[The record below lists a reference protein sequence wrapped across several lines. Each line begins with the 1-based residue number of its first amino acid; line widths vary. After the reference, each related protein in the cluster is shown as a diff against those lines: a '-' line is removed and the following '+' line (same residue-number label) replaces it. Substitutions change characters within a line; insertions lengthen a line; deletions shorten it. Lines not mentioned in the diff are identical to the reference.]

1 MCGIFAYLDVAGGDV
16 ELERA
21 RRSALNQAR
30 LIRHRGPD
38 RTGVA
43 VCGRHV
49 LAHERLAI
57 VDPSSGSQP
66 LVGEGGLVVAANG
79 EIYNHGELRARHPEW
94 PWSSE
99 SDCEVLLPLY
109 RRHGADLVHHLRGM
123 YAFVIADC
131 ATGGWLIA
139 RDHLG
144 IVPLYV
150 GRTRDGALAVASEL
164 KALCD
169 VCTHVQEFPPGH
181 VQTERDVAPVRWY
194 RPSWRDAEAARETA
208 GEDSLRDALVASV
221 RSHLMA
227 DVPFGVLLS
236 GGLDSSLIAAIAA
249 RLVRERDGAGAH
261 TPLDAFSIGLVESPD
276 LVAARGVAQAID
288 VAHHPVTFTA
298 EEGID
303 ALRDAIWH
311 TETYEVTTIRAAV
324 PMMLLAR
331 YIRAQ
336 GFKMVLS
343 GEGADE
349 LFGGYRYFHHAP
361 SARAFHEELVRKL
374 EQLHAYDCLRANKAM
389 AAWGVEARV
398 PFLDV
403 GFVHAAMSIR
413 ADDKRPRTGRIE
425 KHALRAPFSGWLPD
439 DLLWRRKEQF
449 SDGVGYGWADALKAH
464 AEREVDDRQLAE
476 ARERFPQRPPRSKEA
491 YLYRAIFDE
500 LFPLQ
505 SAVACVPEAL
515 HGACATSAALAWS
528 PHIGARSDPS
538 GRAVHV
544 AT

>member
-1 MCGIFAYLDVAGGDV
+1 MCGIFAYLDVLGDDHA
-16 ELERA
+16 LALA
-21 RRSALNQAR
+21 RRSALTQAR

-57 VDPSSGSQP
+57 VDPASGSQP
-66 LVGEGGLVVAANG
+66 MHDGGGLVLAANG
-79 EIYNHGELRARHPEW
+79 EIYNHETLRGDFPRW
-94 PWSSE
+94 PFTSA

-109 RRHGADLVHHLRGM
+109 RAHGAELVHHLKGM
-123 YAFVIADC
+123 FAFVIAD
-131 ATGGWLIA
+131 AETGGWLIA

-144 IVPLYV
+144 IIPLYV
-150 GRTRDGALAVASEL
+150 GRTDDGRLAVASEM
-164 KALCD
+164 KALSD

-181 VQTERDVAPVRWY
+181 VQTERDRAPRRWY
-194 RPSWRDAEAARETA
+194 TPPWRDPRAGNVRAAAEPLRE
-208 GEDSLRDALVASV
+208 ALVAAV
-221 RSHLMA
+221 GSHLMT

-249 RLVRERDGAGAH
+249 RLSRQRTVATGA
-261 TPLDAFSIGLVESPD
+261 PRLDAFSVGLADSPD
-276 LVAARGVAQAID
+276 LAAAAAVARAVD
-288 VAHHPVTFTA
+288 VSHHALTFTA

-311 TETYEVTTIRAAV
+311 TETFEVTTIRAAV

-331 YIRAQ
+331 FIRSL
-336 GFKMVLS
+336 GIKMVLS

-349 LFGGYRYFHHAP
+349 LFGGYRYFYHAP
-361 SARAFHEELVRKL
+361 DATAFHEELVRKL
-374 EQLHAYDCLRANKAM
+374 DQLHFYDCLRANKAM

-403 GFVHAAMSIR
+403 AFVEAAMSIH
-413 ADDKRPRTGRIE
+413 ADDKRPSPKRME
-425 KHALRAPFSGWLPD
+425 KHALREAFSGWLPD

-449 SDGVGYGWADALKAH
+449 SDGVGYAWADALRAH
-464 AEREVDDRQLAE
+464 AEREVTDRQLAE
-476 ARERFPQRPPRSKEA
+476 ASERFPLRPPRTKEG
-491 YLYRAIFDE
+491 YLYRSLFTE
-500 LFPLQ
+500 LFPLA

-515 HGACATSAALAWS
+515 HGACATSAALAWN
-528 PHIGARSDPS
+528 PAIGARSDPS

-544 AT
+544 